1 MAEAHVHANGE
12 LCGHMHSHDQGRPP
26 TITNAGGP
34 AGTSNVGRGGMP
46 EGPFK
51 THSAH
56 SDASQM
62 ALGESDAEQAAREE
76 RDALGK

>member
-1 MAEAHVHANGE
+1 MHVNGE

-26 TITNAGGP
+26 TITNAGCP
-34 AGTSNVGRGGMP
+34 SGTSNVRRGGMP
-46 EGPFK
+46 EGPSK
-51 THSAH
+51 SQMLQ

-76 RDALGK
+76 REALGK